1 MKLICESLAEKYR
14 QQGRQSITM
23 REVIR
28 DHIPSID
35 REYPLKPIPVTGKTL
50 IEMKRY
56 HTMTEISEMYGVSKQ
71 TLQRRINAYLRQQGR
86 I

>member
-14 QQGRQSITM
+14 RQGRQSITM

-35 REYPLKPIPVTGKTL
+35 RTYPLKYIPVTGKEL
-50 IEMKRY
+50 IDMKKH
-56 HTMTEISEMYGVSKQ
+56 HTTTEISEMYGVSKQ